1 MPIYEFYCPD
11 CHCLYNFFSRRVN
24 TEKRPDCP
32 RCGRAALE
40 RRASMFAISRGRA
53 DSHENAVA
61 PGLDEARLE
70 QALGGLAAE
79 AGALDEN
86 DPRQMGAL
94 VRRLYEHTGLQLGSG
109 MEEALRRMESGEDPE
124 RIEEQMGDA
133 LEAEDPF
140 TAARGHGVSDRLRRL
155 LPPRVD
161 ETLHDL

>member
-24 TEKRPDCP
+24 TEKKPDCP

-40 RRASMFAISRGRA
+40 RRASLFAISRGRA
-53 DSHENAVA
+53 DRDDEAV
-61 PGLDEARLE
+61 PNDLDESRLE
-70 QALGGLAAE
+70 QALEGLAAQ
-79 AGALDEN
+79 AGSLDEN
-86 DPRQMGAL
+86 DPRQMGRL
-94 VRRLYEHTGLQLGSG
+94 VRRLYEDTGLRLGPG

-140 TAARGHGVSDRLRRL
+140 AAGGARGVSERLRRL
-155 LPPRVD
+155 LPPKVD